1 MTKTKLNLVLA
12 ASLFASA
19 GAASANDA
27 DWIIAPYLWLPNI
40 SGDVT
45 NLDLAVGGNPSN
57 GNGNTNIMDLLVWG
71 FMVHTE
77 AQGDNWGFLNEITY
91 ADLSETNTRTFD
103 LGDGDVGYKQTG
115 ENQDWI
121 IDLAVVWAPGDTKFL
136 GFEPYAGIRYLD
148 VQMGLDLKPIVN
160 DVDLNTFSFNG
171 DDSWTDFLV
180 GAKYSVPLSE
190 KWALAFRGDYSFG
203 DTEGTWLLSANAIY
217 ATKSGAWAFGYRYM
231 GIELP
236 INNTGSN
243 LDLSLYGLQAGYA
256 FKF

>member
-1 MTKTKLNLVLA
+1 MTKTKLNLILA
-12 ASLFASA
+12 ASLFATA
-19 GAASANDA
+19 GVASANDA
-27 DWIIAPYLWLPNI
+27 DWIIAPYIWLPNV
-40 SGDVT
+40 SADVT
-45 NLDLAVGGNPSN
+45 NLDLAVGGDPSN
-57 GNGNTNIMDLLVWG
+57 GNGSTNVLDSLIWG

-103 LGDGDVGYKQTG
+103 LGDGDVGYKQTA

-121 IDLAVVWAPGDTKFL
+121 IDLAVVWAPGETKFM

-148 VQMGLDLKPIVN
+148 VQMGLELQPIVN
-160 DVDLNTFSFNG
+160 NVALDTFSFNG
-171 DDSWTDFLV
+171 DNSWTDFLV

-190 KWALAFRGDYSFG
+190 KWGLAFRGDYSFG
-203 DTEGTWLLSANAIY
+203 DTDGTWLLSATALY

-231 GIELP
+231 GIDLP

-243 LDLSLYGLQAGYA
+243 LDLSLYGFQAGYA